1 MSWRQVLGGYAT
13 FKPRESLVYL
23 IVIKVSLSFHEQ
35 VSIDD
40 FDFQCSNHTP
50 SMGKIKYQSMVLV
63 TSSLV
68 TVTVT
73 ALLALAVYV
82 NVKQPVAGEVST
94 PGFPAINVSASQWN
108 VGCTV
113 LGTAVGILVTAGLAF
128 DDGLLTREAI
138 LCKEGVAPFYL
149 RPLTIPRGMD
159 QVRNGWSHAT
169 RMFLLFLTIVA
180 TLSTTATV
188 AIFGVHNVE
197 QPLYNPTAS
206 WPLATILKFK
216 DGPNASPDLATD
228 PYNLATLDAFLFRSA
243 YIAGLNTSVVWKSA
257 YPGLLSKWLPESG
270 SLGDTLYPTLRTS
283 GIGLNLS
290 SYLDYIGSP
299 RIGFDVPATYTFNR
313 LYGDVFGTHI
323 DVTCTDAQH
332 TLTTDSVWNCGGDF
346 SSRYYEIDTQKGVH
360 LALSSE
366 LGVLAI
372 GSALIYQR
380 GVPILTIAVPFD
392 WYEAAVY
399 ECTYSGND
407 FVASVSVD
415 SRVSPLRIV
424 AEKGNSSS
432 INTATKKTLADS
444 MNDLLS
450 KQGGGSLVRAWQAL
464 RIRGPTSFEGG
475 KETLRRNLEKIFSQ
489 MGEALISLSRQD
501 IERADYYK
509 GYESRAANGVPVLGV
524 TVLVTITKL
533 GGGSWGWLSVYILF
547 LMGSLS
553 SIFRYCRVRRIL
565 QTDVQDPLRILEMT
579 LEGGQEISLKS
590 RIRIQDKLE
599 VISSS
604 IGLLSND
611 TAGERS

>member
-1 MSWRQVLGGYAT
+1 
-13 FKPRESLVYL
+13 
-23 IVIKVSLSFHEQ
+23 
-35 VSIDD
+35 
-40 FDFQCSNHTP
+40 
-50 SMGKIKYQSMVLV
+50 MGKIKYQSMVLV

-94 PGFPAINVSASQWN
+94 PGFPALNVSASQWN

-138 LCKEGVAPFYL
+138 LCTEGVAPFYL

-197 QPLYNPTAS
+197 QSLYNPTAS
-206 WPLATILKFK
+206 WPLATILKVK
-216 DGPNASPDLATD
+216 DEEIHVSPDLATNS
-228 PYNLATLDAFLFRSA
+228 YNLATLDAFLFRSA
-243 YIAGLNTSVVWKSA
+243 YIAGLNTSTKWKSD
-257 YPGLLSKWLPESG
+257 YPGFLSRWLPESG
-270 SLGDTLYPTLRTS
+270 PLGDTLYPTLHTS
-283 GIGLNLS
+283 GIGLNVS
-290 SYLDYIGSP
+290 SYLDYTGRP
-299 RIGFDVPATYTFNR
+299 RIGFDVPATYAFNK

-323 DVTCTDAQH
+323 DVTCSDAQH
-332 TLTTDSVWNCGGDF
+332 ALTTDLVSNSGNNF
-346 SSRYYEIDTQKGVH
+346 SSWYYQIDTQKGAH

-366 LGVLAI
+366 IDIFTI
-372 GSALIYQR
+372 GSALIYQH

-392 WYEAAVY
+392 AHKAVVY

-415 SRVSPLRIV
+415 ARVSPLRIV

-432 INTATKKTLADS
+432 IDTDTKKMLAYS
-444 MNDLLS
+444 MRTLLS
-450 KQGGGSLVRAWQAL
+450 KQGGGSLVRAWQTLDIEKPA
-464 RIRGPTSFEGG
+464 SFEGDS
-475 KETLRRNLEKIFSQ
+475 ETLRRNLEKIFSQ
-489 MGEALISLSRQD
+489 MGEALISLWRQD
-501 IERADYYK
+501 FERADYH
-509 GYESRAANGVPVLGV
+509 EASDLPTPRGVPALAVA
-524 TVLVTITKL
+524 VLVTIAKL

-553 SIFRYCRVRRIL
+553 SIIRYCRVRRIL

-579 LEGGQEISLKS
+579 LEGGKEISLRS

-604 IGLLSND
+604 TGLPLND
-611 TAGERS
+611 TVGERSETLHL